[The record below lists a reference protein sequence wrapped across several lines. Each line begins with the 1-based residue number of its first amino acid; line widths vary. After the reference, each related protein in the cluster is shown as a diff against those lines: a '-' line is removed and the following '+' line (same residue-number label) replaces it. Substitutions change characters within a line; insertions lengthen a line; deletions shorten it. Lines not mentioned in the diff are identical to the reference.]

1 MKRNKKKSKV
11 KRERKKKDR
20 EQTSKIY
27 HSHQH
32 IDTSETMFR
41 GIRLLTPFFTAGA
54 IITIPAEAVILN
66 ESKKRSFYEDEENV
80 VPIPGTVTPAAAS
93 ELESLGNNRIIDGI
107 SVRSSKA
114 TENLFKSAREY
125 TESTFDN
132 LSNWANSKYATYNE
146 TERQVT
152 NTVSGLHNKTED
164 LLPNS
169 LYILVA
175 VLTGTIAARTRGV
188 IAKVVFPTVF
198 GLASFKYFLPKT
210 FENTTGFV
218 WKLEEENV
226 PQIAA
231 HQKFAYNSALDLAHK
246 IEENTET
253 GKKSIENSV
262 HSLRKSIADITGLN
276 IDEEVSKK

>member
-1 MKRNKKKSKV
+1 M
-11 KRERKKKDR
+11 
-20 EQTSKIY
+20 
-27 HSHQH
+27 
-32 IDTSETMFR
+32 
-41 GIRLLTPFFTAGA
+41 
-54 IITIPAEAVILN
+54 
-66 ESKKRSFYEDEENV
+66 
-80 VPIPGTVTPAAAS
+80 
-93 ELESLGNNRIIDGI
+93 ESLGNNRIIDGI

-188 IAKVVFPTVF
+188 IAKAVFPTVF
-198 GLASFKYFLPKT
+198 GLASFKYFYLKLLKT
-210 FENTTGFV
+210 
-218 WKLEEENV
+218 
-226 PQIAA
+226 Q
-231 HQKFAYNSALDLAHK
+231 LDLSGNWKKKMSHK
-246 IEENTET
+246 LLLIKNLLTT
-253 GKKSIENSV
+253 VPLI
-262 HSLRKSIADITGLN
+262 
-276 IDEEVSKK
+276 